1 MVVRLSSSLFNL
13 RYLVNG
19 LNCSLISDCPFS
31 CNEWIAFSYRSSAY
45 QLLLTSLLP
54 EPENVRSFLSISD
67 SSFFFIACISVVL
80 TTCSMQFI
88 INPIV
93 RAVGFPKS
101 PAQIRDMKC
110 PGKAIWIYGM
120 AAVWGNNRLS
130 YIGGQ
135 ILNDK
140 LSASAILSCSARV
153 EAHILLKR
161 MKGPIHSSIKT
172 KHKSQ
177 LLAWNREGKRKNLQA
192 FT

>member
-1 MVVRLSSSLFNL
+1 MTALSLAM
-13 RYLVNG
+13 NG
-19 LNCSLISDCPFS
+19 LIFLTEAQPINYRSPVFFLNPKMYVLSFPSLIL
-31 CNEWIAFSYRSSAY
+31 
-45 QLLLTSLLP
+45 Q
-54 EPENVRSFLSISD
+54 
-67 SSFFFIACISVVL
+67 FFFIACISVVL

-88 INPIV
+88 INPMV

-101 PAQIRDMKC
+101 PTLIRDMKC

-120 AAVWGNNRLS
+120 AAVWGNKRSS

-140 LSASAILSCSARV
+140 LSASAILSCSTRV

-161 MKGPIHSSIKT
+161 MEGPIYSSIKT

-177 LLAWNREGKRKNLQA
+177 LLAWNREGKRKKLTGVYIETEAPLFADNSPRSA
-192 FT
+192 YN

>member
-1 MVVRLSSSLFNL
+1 MVRLSNSNL

-19 LNCSLISDCPFS
+19 LICSLISDCPFS
-31 CNEWIAFSYRSSAY
+31 CNEWIDFSYRSLAH
-45 QLLLTSLLP
+45 QLP
-54 EPENVRSFLSISD
+54 HQ
-67 SSFFFIACISVVL
+67 SSSWTRKCTFFPFHLWFFNFFFIACISVVL

-88 INPIV
+88 INPTV

-101 PAQIRDMKC
+101 PTLIRDMKC

-120 AAVWGNNRLS
+120 AAVWGNNRSS

-135 ILNDK
+135 ISNDK
-140 LSASAILSCSARV
+140 LSASAILSCSTRV

-161 MKGPIHSSIKT
+161 MEGPIYSSIKT